1 MFLSVFNLP
10 QAKTSFMSSNIFL
23 SSRCKAILNTNS
35 KPPTSPFSFFLV
47 LIKKLDS
54 ASQRPINH
62 SIKLLSIGNLGNT
75 LWTSVDKSLTL
86 SFLFSP
92 FSPL

>member
-10 QAKTSFMSSNIFL
+10 QAKTSFMCSKVFRSSI
-23 SSRCKAILNTNS
+23 CKAILNTNS

-62 SIKLLSIGNLGNT
+62 SIKWLSIGNLRNS
-75 LWTSVDKSLTL
+75 LWTPVDKS
-86 SFLFSP
+86 
-92 FSPL
+92 

>member
-1 MFLSVFNLP
+1 M
-10 QAKTSFMSSNIFL
+10 
-23 SSRCKAILNTNS
+23 CKAILNTNS

-54 ASQRPINH
+54 ASQRPINQ

-75 LWTSVDKSLTL
+75 FLTQQ
-86 SFLFSP
+86 F
-92 FSPL
+92 

>member
-10 QAKTSFMSSNIFL
+10 KAKTSFMCSNIFM
-23 SSRCKAILNTNS
+23 SSICKAILNTNS
-35 KPPTSPFSFFLV
+35 KPLASPFSFFLV

-62 SIKLLSIGNLGNT
+62 YIKLLSIGNLGN
-75 LWTSVDKSLTL
+75 SL
-86 SFLFSP
+86 
-92 FSPL
+92 

>member
-1 MFLSVFNLP
+1 MKLE
-10 QAKTSFMSSNIFL
+10 K
-23 SSRCKAILNTNS
+23 CKAILNTNS

-62 SIKLLSIGNLGNT
+62 SIKLLSIGDLGNT
-75 LWTSVDKSLTL
+75 LWTPFDKSSIL
-86 SFLFSP
+86 SFLFSSCFP
-92 FSPL
+92 S